1 MDTMTGKKY
10 IFVVLM
16 TMFLISFVNAEI
28 VFNYGVKNPYAVFDY
43 SLSSEEQQKILSIEG
58 TYDLEVLFYGDT
70 IVYIE
75 EKFFTEQLQKDF
87 KELDEI
93 FSSPVYD
100 ISGEEKDL
108 FGWINDLFIQLSDFI
123 IQQEVKNLQQE
134 AFNKMVC
141 EHPDFKTNPICI
153 LGGLG

>member
-16 TMFLISFVNAEI
+16 TMFLISFVSADI

-70 IVYIE
+70 IVYVE
-75 EKFFTEQLQKDF
+75 EEFFTEQVQKDF
-87 KELDEI
+87 KELDKI
-93 FSSPVYD
+93 FSSPEYYIGFEQKNLFEWVT
-100 ISGEEKDL
+100 DL
-108 FGWINDLFIQLSDFI
+108 FVQLSDFI